1 MYYIDMWACNIETHM
16 RCFAGLH
23 SLAKERTSRQTMD
36 SEQSETSS
44 TTVIKARTNVSAF
57 QAPKEAVAAVMC
69 QHPELAD
76 ALQSK
81 VIQHMADQTVAEAIG
96 ALHGANER
104 NMIGLG
110 NDGVQHIS

>member
-1 MYYIDMWACNIETHM
+1 MTLCVWLSCRSSLTWCA
-16 RCFAGLH
+16 AGLH
-23 SLAKERTSRQTMD
+23 SLAKERISRQTSD

-57 QAPKEAVAAVMC
+57 QAPKDAVAAAMS
-69 QHPELAD
+69 QHPEMAD

-96 ALHGANER
+96 ALHMGQMGAA
-104 NMIGLG
+104 
-110 NDGVQHIS
+110 

>member
-1 MYYIDMWACNIETHM
+1 MAVF
-16 RCFAGLH
+16 FAICVWLSRSQSLKWCATGLH
-23 SLAKERTSRQTMD
+23 SLAKERTSRQTSD
-36 SEQSETSS
+36 SEQSDTSC

-57 QAPKEAVAAVMC
+57 QAPKEAVAAAMS

-96 ALHGANER
+96 ALHMGQMSAA
-104 NMIGLG
+104 
-110 NDGVQHIS
+110 